1 MAAMISQDAVVLQ
14 VRAGVERAF
23 PICISDRSGI
33 LNDVVDRVRHEMEKR
48 GMREVEVVSNPNL
61 AKLGL
66 NLALNTTHQNEVVLI
81 ILDPSISQWGLS
93 KIHQNFPLPPSFKAL
108 FPVLSAAARFD
119 WHLHRASRGITTS
132 QVDIEFTRLSRDRV
146 PNGPNMIENDKNV
159 FVDVSE
165 KAMYGI
171 KLTNKID
178 LPLYVS
184 VFYFDSSDLSI
195 GKYYLLPFKSQCTHS
210 FF

>member
-1 MAAMISQDAVVLQ
+1 MAAMISQDAVVVQ

-23 PICISDRSGI
+23 PICIFDRSGI
-33 LNDVVDRVRHEMEKR
+33 LNDIVDRVRYEMKKR
-48 GMREVEVVSNPNL
+48 GMREVEVVSNPSL

-66 NLALNTTHQNEVVLI
+66 NLELNNTTHHKEVVLI

-93 KIHQNFPLPPSFKAL
+93 KIHHNFPLTPSFNAL

-132 QVDIEFTRLSRDRV
+132 QVDIEFTRLSRDLV
-146 PNGPNMIENDKNV
+146 PNGPNMIENGKV
-159 FVDVSE
+159 LVDVSE
-165 KAMYGI
+165 KAIYGI

-195 GKYYLLPFKSQCTHS
+195 SKYYHPLPFKSQ
-210 FF
+210 